1 MVRLTTVG
9 DPIEAR
15 IIAARLGSEGVLWE
29 LRGGIDG
36 PYPMGPF
43 HVYVAEPDLATA
55 HEVLTPADDHD
66 PFHDLDQDAE
76 HDPDHGP
83 GAGGD
88 AHDGRA
94 PLALWLVVLAI
105 VALAAF
111 GIARVAMSSD
121 PCAPDGARSTVRCT
135 DQPEPVSP

>member
-1 MVRLTTVG
+1 MTPSRR
-9 DPIEAR
+9 R

-66 PFHDLDQDAE
+66 HDEDVDPDQD
-76 HDPDHGP
+76 PD
-83 GAGGD
+83 GAGH

-94 PLALWLVVLAI
+94 PLALWLIVLAI
-105 VALAAF
+105 VAMAAF

-121 PCAPDGARSTVRCT
+121 TCVHDGTGGTVRCT
-135 DQPEPVSP
+135 DQPEPLTP

>member
-55 HEVLTPADDHD
+55 HEVLTPAEDADDVD
-66 PFHDLDQDAE
+66 TDQD
-76 HDPDHGP
+76 PL
-83 GAGGD
+83 GAGD

-94 PLALWLVVLAI
+94 PLALWLIVLAI
-105 VALAAF
+105 VAMAAF

-121 PCAPDGARSTVRCT
+121 TCVEDGTAGTVRCA
-135 DQPEPVSP
+135 DVP

>member
-43 HVYVAEPDLATA
+43 HVYVAEPDLETA
-55 HEVLTPADDHD
+55 HEVLTPADDRHEDVD
-66 PFHDLDQDAE
+66 PDLD
-76 HDPDHGP
+76 PY
-83 GAGGD
+83 GAGD
-88 AHDGRA
+88 ADDGRA
-94 PLALWLVVLAI
+94 PLALWLIVLAI
-105 VALAAF
+105 VAMAAF

-121 PCAPDGARSTVRCT
+121 TCVHDGTGGTVRCA
-135 DQPEPVSP
+135 DQPEPATP

>member
-43 HVYVAEPDLATA
+43 HVYVAEPDLATPGREPA
-55 HEVLTPADDHD
+55 ERHPPDRPLQQHRRGVERDHCPEGTGATPT
-66 PFHDLDQDAE
+66 
-76 HDPDHGP
+76 
-83 GAGGD
+83 
-88 AHDGRA
+88 GRA
-94 PLALWLVVLAI
+94 GRTLAPPCPAADRAMPGRRRSWRRSRSS
-105 VALAAF
+105 LAARRAS
-111 GIARVAMSSD
+111 GRPSPPAR
-121 PCAPDGARSTVRCT
+121 R
-135 DQPEPVSP
+135 

>member
-55 HEVLTPADDHD
+55 YEVLTPADDHD
-66 PFHDLDQDAE
+66 RPTTDRTPTPTPAVPRSHCGSSCWPSWRWRPSAS
-76 HDPDHGP
+76 P
-83 GAGGD
+83 G
-88 AHDGRA
+88 
-94 PLALWLVVLAI
+94 
-105 VALAAF
+105 
-111 GIARVAMSSD
+111 
-121 PCAPDGARSTVRCT
+121 
-135 DQPEPVSP
+135 SP

>member
-66 PFHDLDQDAE
+66 EDLDPDL
-76 HDPDHGP
+76 DPD
-83 GAGGD
+83 GAGD

-94 PLALWLVVLAI
+94 PLALWLIVLAI
-105 VALAAF
+105 VAMAAF

-121 PCAPDGARSTVRCT
+121 ACVHDGTGGTVRCA
-135 DQPEPVSP
+135 DQPEPATP

>member
-55 HEVLTPADDHD
+55 YEVLTPADDHED
-66 PFHDLDQDAE
+66 HDTDAA
-76 HDPDHGP
+76 DD
-83 GAGGD
+83 ADD
-88 AHDGRA
+88 AHAGRA
-94 PLALWLVVLAI
+94 PLALWLIVLAI

-121 PCAPDGARSTVRCT
+121 ACVEDGAGGTVRCT
-135 DQPEPVSP
+135 DQPQPPTP

>member
-55 HEVLTPADDHD
+55 HEVLTPADDADDVD
-66 PFHDLDQDAE
+66 PDQD
-76 HDPDHGP
+76 PD
-83 GAGGD
+83 GGD

-94 PLALWLVVLAI
+94 PLALWLIVLAI
-105 VALAAF
+105 VAMAAF

-121 PCAPDGARSTVRCT
+121 SCVHDGTGGTVRCA
-135 DQPEPVSP
+135 DQPEPATP

>member
-55 HEVLTPADDHD
+55 YEVLTPADDHD
-66 PFHDLDQDAE
+66 PDSEGWDRDTDA
-76 HDPDHGP
+76 
-83 GAGGD
+83 A
-88 AHDGRA
+88 GRA
-94 PLALWLVVLAI
+94 PLALWLIVLAI

-111 GIARVAMSSD
+111 GVARVAMSSD
-121 PCAPDGARSTVRCT
+121 ACVEDGAGGTVRCA
-135 DQPEPVSP
+135 DQPEPATP

>member
-66 PFHDLDQDAE
+66 EDVDPDQD
-76 HDPDHGP
+76 PD
-83 GAGGD
+83 GAGH

-94 PLALWLVVLAI
+94 PLALWLIVLAI

-121 PCAPDGARSTVRCT
+121 ACVDDGAGGTVRCA
-135 DQPEPVSP
+135 DQPEPATP